1 MEKLYEDPE
10 LGTVRVVKSRRAR
23 RVSLRVHPV
32 RGIVVTVPYWTP
44 YAFGIGFFRQKRD
57 WVAKVLARQAAA
69 AQALAAERES
79 FDAEALRKE
88 AKAFL
93 PGRSAKG
100 NINLNLN
107 LMRLEEPLRDYVLLH
122 ELCHLRHLDHGTQF
136 HALLDRL
143 CRDGIGRSAAEL
155 EKEVKSRRI
164 L

>member
-1 MEKLYEDPE
+1 MRKRS
-10 LGTVRVVKSRRAR
+10 GRRR
-23 RVSLRVHPV
+23 
-32 RGIVVTVPYWTP
+32 
-44 YAFGIGFFRQKRD
+44 
-57 WVAKVLARQAAA
+57 
-69 AQALAAERES
+69 
-79 FDAEALRKE
+79 
-88 AKAFL
+88 
-93 PGRSAKG
+93 
-100 NINLNLN
+100 NLNLN